1 MSLIRSISGL
11 RATLGDSLTPTVV
24 ADHATAFSTL
34 LPAGPIVVGRDGRP
48 SGSWIAD
55 VVVGALR
62 ACGRTVRVLDMVPTP
77 TVQLITEHSDAVGG
91 ISITASHNPS
101 EWNGLKFL
109 GPDGVFLDAE
119 QNTRLLAIA
128 DARAF
133 VLSSEQQHGAVEIV
147 SNAAQQHI
155 DAVLSIQGIVK
166 GGKAGTV
173 GKVVVDAVNA
183 SGSFIVP
190 RLLRA
195 LGYDVVDLACDG
207 TGVFPHEPEPTTEN
221 LQGLGEAVRTHA
233 ADFGVAVDPDADR
246 LVLFDHHGNA
256 IGEEKTVALAA
267 AAVFAMGM
275 RGTAVVNYSTS
286 RMIDDVAAPFG
297 SHVLRA
303 AVGEINVVRRMQQ
316 EHAVIGGEGSGGVIY
331 PACHYGR
338 DSLVGI
344 ALITSLMRMRSLSL
358 ADLAASMPQYHMI
371 KTKFSLANRTLV
383 QPVLDRCMHAFAD
396 AQISTIDGVHCA
408 WPDRWIHIRA
418 SNTEPIMRVI
428 AEAPY
433 QHHAAELI
441 ARVQA
446 LLEA

>member
-11 RATLGDSLTPTVV
+11 RATLGNSLTPAVV

-48 SGSWIAD
+48 SGVWMTD
-55 VVVGALR
+55 VVLGALR

-77 TVQLITEHSDAVGG
+77 TVQLITEHSNAVGG
-91 ISITASHNPS
+91 ISITASHNPA

-128 DARAF
+128 DARSF
-133 VLSSEQQHGAVEIV
+133 VLSADQQHGAVELIED
-147 SNAAQQHI
+147 AAQQHI
-155 DAVLSIQGIVK
+155 DAVLAIPGIIK
-166 GGKAGTV
+166 GGKG

-190 RLLRA
+190 RLFRA
-195 LGYDVVDLACDG
+195 LGYNVIDFACDG
-207 TGVFPHEPEPTTEN
+207 TGVFPHAPEPTAEN
-221 LQGLGEAVRTHA
+221 LQGLGEAVRSNA
-233 ADFGVAVDPDADR
+233 ADFGIAVDPDADR
-246 LVLFDHHGNA
+246 LVLFDHNGTA

-267 AAVFAMGM
+267 AAVFAMGV

-286 RMIDDVAAPFG
+286 RMIDDIAAPFG
-297 SHVLRA
+297 VPVLRA

-331 PACHYGR
+331 PACHFGR

-344 ALITSLMRMRSLSL
+344 ALITTLMRMRSLTL
-358 ADLAASMPQYHMI
+358 AELAATMPVYHMI
-371 KTKFSLANRTLV
+371 KTKFSLADRLLV
-383 QPVLDRCMHAFAD
+383 QPVLDRCLHAFAD

-408 WPDRWIHIRA
+408 WQDRWIHVRA

-446 LLEA
+446 LLEE

>member
-11 RATLGDSLTPTVV
+11 RATLGNSLTPTVV

-34 LPAGPIVVGRDGRP
+34 LPPGPIVVGRDGRP
-48 SGSWIAD
+48 SGVWIAD

-91 ISITASHNPS
+91 ISITASHNPA

-109 GPDGVFLDAE
+109 GADGVFLDAE

-133 VLSSEQQHGAVEIV
+133 TLSSEQQHGAVEHV

-155 DAVLSIQGIVK
+155 DAVLGLQGIVK
-166 GGKAGTV
+166 GGKA

-195 LGYDVVDLACDG
+195 LGYEVVDLACDG
-207 TGVFPHEPEPTTEN
+207 SGVFPHAPEPTTEN
-221 LQGLGEAVRTHA
+221 LLSLGEAVRA
-233 ADFGVAVDPDADR
+233 NGADLGIAVDPDADR
-246 LVLFDHHGNA
+246 LVLFDHHGMA

-267 AAVFAMGM
+267 EAVFAMGV
-275 RGTAVVNYSTS
+275 RGIAVVNYSTS
-286 RMIDDVAAPFG
+286 RMIDDIAAPFG

-331 PACHYGR
+331 PACHFGR

-344 ALITSLMRMRSLSL
+344 ALITSLMRMRAATL
-358 ADLAASMPQYHMI
+358 ADLAASMPSYHMI
-371 KTKFSLANRTLV
+371 KTKFAVADRSRV
-383 QPVLDRCMHAFAD
+383 QVVLDRCVHAFAD
-396 AQISTIDGVHCA
+396 AQISTVDGVHCA
-408 WPDRWIHIRA
+408 WQDRWIHIRA

-433 QHHAAELI
+433 QHHVAELI

-446 LLEA
+446 LLEDRS